1 MLQLILLLIGLAF
14 VDSLNPYSIGLQ
26 IYLILFT
33 KRKITSLL
41 FIFGVFITY
50 FSCGIG
56 VFLGIDL
63 FIMSFFDTLFQSIGS
78 AVDYIEFILGLL
90 LMLYEVMKIIRNR
103 RPTKVVAEDDNKKTS
118 TKVFAI
124 ILLGS
129 LGVLSDMPTAVPYL
143 AFIARLSEVN
153 LSLLSSI
160 LMLLLYNVIFILPE
174 VVLLVIWLVNKE
186 QIEKKLQKGKQII
199 QKLNQI
205 ITPILMF
212 GIGMFLI
219 IDSIFY
225 LF

>member
-1 MLQLILLLIGLAF
+1 
-14 VDSLNPYSIGLQ
+14 
-26 IYLILFT
+26 
-33 KRKITSLL
+33 
-41 FIFGVFITY
+41 
-50 FSCGIG
+50 
-56 VFLGIDL
+56 
-63 FIMSFFDTLFQSIGS
+63 
-78 AVDYIEFILGLL
+78 
-90 LMLYEVMKIIRNR
+90 
-103 RPTKVVAEDDNKKTS
+103 
-118 TKVFAI
+118 
-124 ILLGS
+124 
-129 LGVLSDMPTAVPYL
+129 MPTAVPYL

>member
-118 TKVFAI
+118 TKFLQLFYLVVLA
-124 ILLGS
+124 S
-129 LGVLSDMPTAVPYL
+129 LV
-143 AFIARLSEVN
+143 IC
-153 LSLLSSI
+153 
-160 LMLLLYNVIFILPE
+160 LLLYHILH
-174 VVLLVIWLVNKE
+174 LLL
-186 QIEKKLQKGKQII
+186 
-199 QKLNQI
+199 
-205 ITPILMF
+205 
-212 GIGMFLI
+212 
-219 IDSIFY
+219 DY
-225 LF
+225 RR